1 MKYLKTFIKKY
12 IEFTVGTI
20 FGATV
25 ATITSYFVFA
35 AVVGDVDVLK
45 LLNIQACLLERI
57 EVIDE

>member
-1 MKYLKTFIKKY
+1 MKYLKAFIKKY

-25 ATITSYFVFA
+25 ATITSYFVVGM
-35 AVVGDVDVLK
+35 VVGEEEVLR

>member
-1 MKYLKTFIKKY
+1 MQYIKAFIKKY

-35 AVVGDVDVLK
+35 IVVDDVDVLR
-45 LLNIQACLLERI
+45 LLNIQDCLLERI
-57 EVIDE
+57 EVINE

>member
-1 MKYLKTFIKKY
+1 MKYLKAFIKKY

-35 AVVGDVDVLK
+35 VVVGDVDVLR